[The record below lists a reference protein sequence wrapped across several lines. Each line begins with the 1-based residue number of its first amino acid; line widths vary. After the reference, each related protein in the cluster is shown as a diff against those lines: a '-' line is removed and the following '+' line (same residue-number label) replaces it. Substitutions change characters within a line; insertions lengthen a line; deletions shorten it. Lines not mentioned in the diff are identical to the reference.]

1 MIHSSLIFC
10 YSYHNIKIQI
20 RKGLERR
27 KKMEIPEREK
37 SRDKKT
43 KKYKERSTPK
53 APSTYEVCWMV
64 ELNPYIHT
72 DKSLATQGLKRIYL
86 LLTLYI
92 YFGKIISNSRCIK
105 GIGRIYDGI
114 SFIFTLRNLL

>member
-27 KKMEIPEREK
+27 KMEIPEREK
-37 SRDKKT
+37 SRDKRPKIR
-43 KKYKERSTPK
+43 KRSTPK
-53 APSTYEVCWMV
+53 APSTYEVCWMA

-72 DKSLATQGLKRIYL
+72 DKKPCYARAEA
-86 LLTLYI
+86 YI
-92 YFGKIISNSRCIK
+92 PIVDIVY
-105 GIGRIYDGI
+105 
-114 SFIFTLRNLL
+114 IFW

>member
-27 KKMEIPEREK
+27 KMEIPEREK
-37 SRDKKT
+37 SRDKRPKIR
-43 KKYKERSTPK
+43 KDLHQK
-53 APSTYEVCWMV
+53 APSTYEVCWMA

-92 YFGKIISNSRCIK
+92 YFW
-105 GIGRIYDGI
+105 
-114 SFIFTLRNLL
+114 